1 MFVNRPASVTHWLA
15 ALRPALESGDSP
27 HLHFSYIYGK
37 ILIQRQSLAFT
48 SDKGCADIE

>member
-27 HLHFSYIYGK
+27 PLHFSYIYGK
-37 ILIQRQSLAFT
+37 ILMQKQFYAF
-48 SDKGCADIE
+48 I